1 MNQQSR
7 HLSDLEIREC
17 AGTVPGSSPE
27 DVEAHLSQCESC
39 LGRLLEWQRTQLRIR
54 ETDAMRPKPYA
65 DCPEESTLR
74 EVAAEMASPETSTR
88 VLQHASQCDHCGPL
102 LSQYLEDFSDELPPE
117 IEALIEQLPFSQ
129 PQWQRQKAREI
140 AGMVRVPF
148 WKRLWRSITKPIS
161 GWVPA
166 TTGVV
171 AVLAGVG
178 IVSGPPIINWAQ
190 LRSANQ
196 SISAAYAQKRTI
208 PGRLTGVD
216 ASPYTQDSQKMG
228 SGGEVDDMG
237 WTPMIEAEGS
247 LSRKLASGGKIDPRW
262 LQIKGRILLLK
273 YPRYPEKAEEYFV
286 KAQRL
291 GVKDLSLEIDLAV
304 TYFEKES
311 LLDKPDFRKTIDRLN
326 KVLESTHPAPTAEE
340 KKTAL
345 YNLALAYEKTNDPGG
360 LAVST
365 WEEYLKADPAGAWS
379 DDARRHLDEDRKK
392 APQRHPVYLNPSDYN
407 LHFREPEVSRNVEQ
421 YLHMEFER
429 YWLVQA
435 IEDPASEAGKAA
447 RSIAEN
453 FQQQHSDP
461 MLMDLFHPAG
471 KARLPPLQALNAAFT
486 RNSNDAPKDTAACLL
501 KEGDP
506 DRLAAIR
513 ALSEAFAFNKNS
525 KQKEAI
531 GCSQKA
537 AELFAGSGNLAGEL
551 LAHFQEI
558 YALQRELD
566 YVACMEQVDK
576 LYPSAIATQYHW
588 LQGQLSLEKAICA
601 THGFKS
607 KSAQDAMEA
616 SRRQAKDYDFPELKL
631 RVIGAESGIDRLN
644 HHYQKAWRAAIEGLD
659 QYWKEQCSSERYYQ
673 FYAVMRSIAA
683 DSGYPHASEAYLR
696 RSIEI
701 FETAAPEDF
710 ELKAVLYTSLANLEW
725 ELGEDAAAET
735 EARHARE
742 LIATTQAGKTAAPAY
757 FEVPAIELADFELR
771 RHQPGLALSTLKQI
785 GDAPQTRDNFVQL
798 DFYRVRGEAKL
809 QSSRFDEATEDY
821 EHGLDVAQKFFKHS
835 TDEDTRLR
843 WVLATNRI
851 YAGFVQILLAK
862 GQSEKALAIWEW
874 SKSRLLD
881 RANHRLLGV
890 EEAGS
895 RPLPRTA
902 YPHIVYASFEDRLQ
916 IWLVQEGR
924 VAGKSVPLKQSELLG
939 RIRDFNINCSN
950 KDSLESEV
958 ERQATELY
966 ELLLRPVIASLT
978 PSGIVAIEFDD
989 AVPSFAIEALK
1000 SPAGP
1005 YFGEDFTV
1013 LQSPGIL
1020 AEALLRDPVPLK
1032 PQDAFLVA
1040 DASPD
1045 RGPEVLPGHELPALA
1060 INRIYSNKVLRGA
1073 DLTAQNVDKEMQS
1086 SAALLVVSHGLMG
1099 DEGIGLKLSEDWSL
1113 QAKDFTPQRL
1123 RQMRLVVLAA
1133 CSSGYSENGLLGP
1146 DSLVRSL
1153 LASRVP
1159 NVIASHWDVDSQSTG
1174 ELFASFYT
1182 YLAQGEAPAQALRH
1196 ARGDL
1201 RTSTPDLLQG
1211 RAKRTHPY
1219 YWAGF
1224 YLTGKLPAAGR

>member
-1 MNQQSR
+1 
-7 HLSDLEIREC
+7 LS
-17 AGTVPGSSPE
+17 A
-27 DVEAHLSQCESC
+27 
-39 LGRLLEWQRTQLRIR
+39 
-54 ETDAMRPKPYA
+54 
-65 DCPEESTLR
+65 
-74 EVAAEMASPETSTR
+74 
-88 VLQHASQCDHCGPL
+88 
-102 LSQYLEDFSDELPPE
+102 
-117 IEALIEQLPFSQ
+117 
-129 PQWQRQKAREI
+129 
-140 AGMVRVPF
+140 
-148 WKRLWRSITKPIS
+148 
-161 GWVPA
+161 
-166 TTGVV
+166 
-171 AVLAGVG
+171 
-178 IVSGPPIINWAQ
+178 
-190 LRSANQ
+190 
-196 SISAAYAQKRTI
+196 
-208 PGRLTGVD
+208 
-216 ASPYTQDSQKMG
+216 
-228 SGGEVDDMG
+228 
-237 WTPMIEAEGS
+237 
-247 LSRKLASGGKIDPRW
+247 
-262 LQIKGRILLLK
+262 
-273 YPRYPEKAEEYFV
+273 
-286 KAQRL
+286 
-291 GVKDLSLEIDLAV
+291 
-304 TYFEKES
+304 
-311 LLDKPDFRKTIDRLN
+311 
-326 KVLESTHPAPTAEE
+326 
-340 KKTAL
+340 
-345 YNLALAYEKTNDPGG
+345 
-360 LAVST
+360 
-365 WEEYLKADPAGAWS
+365 
-379 DDARRHLDEDRKK
+379 
-392 APQRHPVYLNPSDYN
+392 
-407 LHFREPEVSRNVEQ
+407 
-421 YLHMEFER
+421 
-429 YWLVQA
+429 
-435 IEDPASEAGKAA
+435 
-447 RSIAEN
+447 
-453 FQQQHSDP
+453 
-461 MLMDLFHPAG
+461 
-471 KARLPPLQALNAAFT
+471 
-486 RNSNDAPKDTAACLL
+486 
-501 KEGDP
+501 
-506 DRLAAIR
+506 
-513 ALSEAFAFNKNS
+513 AFAFNKNS

-558 YALQRELD
+558 YALQRKLD

-576 LYPSAIATQYHW
+576 LYPRAAATQYHW

-601 THGFKS
+601 THEFKS
-607 KSAQDAMEA
+607 QSAQDALEA

-644 HHYQKAWRAAIEGLD
+644 HHYQKAWRTAIEGLD
-659 QYWKEQCSSERYYQ
+659 QYWKEQSSSERYYQ

-742 LIATTQAGKTAAPAY
+742 LIAATRAGKTAVPAY

-785 GDAPQTRDNFVQL
+785 GDAPQTRDNFVRL
-798 DFYRVRGEAKL
+798 DFYRVRGSAKL
-809 QSSRFDEATEDY
+809 QLGRFDEVGRDY
-821 EHGLDVAQKFFKHS
+821 QQGLEVAQEFFNHS
-835 TDEDTRLR
+835 TDEATRLR
-843 WVLATNRI
+843 WVAATNRI

-862 GQSEKALAIWEW
+862 GQNEKALAVWEW
-874 SKSRLLD
+874 SKDRLLNPKN
-881 RANHRLLGV
+881 RRLLNV

-895 RPLPRTA
+895 LPLPQTA
-902 YPHIVYASFEDRLQ
+902 YPHIVYASFEDQLQ
-916 IWLVQEGR
+916 IWLLKDGR
-924 VAGKSVPLKQSELLG
+924 VVGKSIPLKQSELLG

-966 ELLLRPVIASLT
+966 KLLLRPVIAGLS

-1045 RGPEVLPGHELPALA
+1045 KGPEVLPGHELPARA

-1073 DLTAQNVDKEMQS
+1073 DLTAQNVDEEMQS

-1123 RQMRLVVLAA
+1123 RKMRLVVLAA

-1153 LASRVP
+1153 LAGGVP
-1159 NVIASHWDVDSQSTG
+1159 NTIASRWDVDSQSTG

-1182 YLAQGEAPAQALRH
+1182 YLAQGEAPAPALRH

-1201 RTSTPDLLQG
+1201 RMSAPDLLQG
-1211 RAKRTHPY
+1211 RPKRTHPY

-1224 YLTGKLPAAGR
+1224 YLTGKLPASGR